1 MGCLNYMQD
10 HPGLGSDTS
19 LLRNVFSHSS
29 DSILWETCGR
39 VSNCWLFSQAK
50 FVPNLPPH
58 LGQHSFCTL
67 LDGYFFNDV
76 MALKCVIFMKV
87 EMILVVE

>member
-1 MGCLNYMQD
+1 MTRHYY
-10 HPGLGSDTS
+10 
-19 LLRNVFSHSS
+19 RIFSVVPQTAFCG
-29 DSILWETCGR
+29 ETCGR
-39 VSNCWLFSQAK
+39 VSNSWLFSQVK
-50 FVPNLPPH
+50 FVTNLPPH
-58 LGQHSFCTL
+58 LGQHSLCTL

>member
-1 MGCLNYMQD
+1 MTRHYYGIFSVVPKTAFCGK
-10 HPGLGSDTS
+10 PVVSW
-19 LLRNVFSHSS
+19 LL
-29 DSILWETCGR
+29 
-39 VSNCWLFSQAK
+39 SQAK
-50 FVPNLPPH
+50 FVTNLPPH
-58 LGQHSFCTL
+58 LGQHSLCTL

>member
-1 MGCLNYMQD
+1 MTRHYYGI
-10 HPGLGSDTS
+10 
-19 LLRNVFSHSS
+19 FSF
-29 DSILWETCGR
+29 LPQTAFCGETCGR
-39 VSNCWLFSQAK
+39 VSNSWLFSQAK
-50 FVPNLPPH
+50 FVTYLPPH
-58 LGQHSFCTL
+58 LGQHSLCTL

>member
-1 MGCLNYMQD
+1 MEFFQ
-10 HPGLGSDTS
+10 SF
-19 LLRNVFSHSS
+19 LRQHFV
-29 DSILWETCGR
+29 GKPV
-39 VSNCWLFSQAK
+39 VSWLFSQAK
-50 FVPNLPPH
+50 FVTNLPPH
-58 LGQHSFCTL
+58 LGQHSLCTL

>member
-1 MGCLNYMQD
+1 MTRHYYGI
-10 HPGLGSDTS
+10 
-19 LLRNVFSHSS
+19 FSF
-29 DSILWETCGR
+29 LPQTAFCGETCGR
-39 VSNCWLFSQAK
+39 VSNSWLFSQAK
-50 FVPNLPPH
+50 FVTYLPPH
-58 LGQHSFCTL
+58 LGHHSLCTL

>member
-1 MGCLNYMQD
+1 MLDPQASFCG
-10 HPGLGSDTS
+10 
-19 LLRNVFSHSS
+19 
-29 DSILWETCGR
+29 ETCGR

-50 FVPNLPPH
+50 FVTYLPPH
-58 LGQHSFCTL
+58 LGQNSLCTL

-76 MALKCVIFMKV
+76 MALRCVTFMKV